1 MSTQPT
7 WAEGVAK
14 LYKEVVNPLSPWRER
29 EGPAAKQWEGG
40 GGGEFRPRPL
50 TPLAKLGTLS
60 LRGRGLFLQ
69 NVQRGDGHRF
79 GGGRDHRVGVGRPQ

>member
-29 EGPAAKQWEGG
+29 EGPAAKQREGEG
-40 GGGEFRPRPL
+40 AANFVHAPSP
-50 TPLAKLGTLS
+50 AS